1 MTTGKKNVFHL
12 GGMLR
17 SFLQDSRSVG
27 IVLLACTAVS
37 LVIANSAI
45 GRDWLHLINM
55 RLHTP
60 AWLRV
65 PHTPLHWI
73 NDGGMAL
80 FFFLVGMEIKRELL
94 AGELSDIKKASMPV
108 AAALGGMLVPALFY
122 LAFNHGSA
130 YAGGWGIPMATD
142 IAFSLGVA
150 SLLGKRVPVSL
161 KIFLMA
167 LAIIDDLGAILVIAL
182 FYGGELHTGWLLGAV
197 GLTAVLALLYVLK
210 KHSSFVFII
219 ISLALWYTVYNSG
232 VHATI
237 AGVAAAFLVPLGR
250 LETYEHRLK
259 NLVNFIVLPVF
270 ALANTALIL
279 PKDLTAPFTTPL
291 SWGILTGLV
300 LGKPVGILLFCFI
313 MVKLQLG
320 KKPSGSSWMQVAG
333 VGVLA
338 GIGFTMSIFITLLAF
353 PDRSFRDTSK
363 LAILAASFISI
374 AGGLIL
380 LRLSARAKNV

>member
-1 MTTGKKNVFHL
+1 M
-12 GGMLR
+12 
-17 SFLQDSRSVG
+17 QDSRSVG

-37 LVIANSAI
+37 LIIANSAA
-45 GRDWLHLINM
+45 GRDWLRLINL

-60 AWLRV
+60 SWLRV

-73 NDGGMAL
+73 NDGAMAL

-122 LAFNHGSA
+122 LGFNHGSE
-130 YAGGWGIPMATD
+130 YAGGWAIPMATD

-150 SLLGKRVPVSL
+150 SLLGPRVPVSL

-197 GLTAVLALLYVLK
+197 GLTAVLALMHVLK
-210 KHSSFVFII
+210 KHNSLVFII
-219 ISLALWYTVYNSG
+219 VSLALWYMVYNSG

-237 AGVAAAFLVPLGR
+237 AGVAAAFFVPLGR

-270 ALANTALIL
+270 ALANTALKL
-279 PKDLTAPFTTPL
+279 PADLAAPFATTL
-291 SWGILTGLV
+291 SWGIVTGLV
-300 LGKPVGILLFCFI
+300 LGKPAGILLFCFI
-313 MVKLQLG
+313 MAKLQLG
-320 KKPSGSSWMQVAG
+320 QIPSGSSWMQLAG

-353 PDRSFRDTSK
+353 PDRAFRDTSK
-363 LAILAASFISI
+363 LAILVASFISI
-374 AGGLIL
+374 AGGFIL
-380 LRLSARAKNV
+380 LRLAAPRKNV